1 MRNYNLIKK
10 WATIA
15 LSAAIG
21 FTILAASHANTAEA
35 ATASQANRIISKGD
49 NYLGVPYRFG
59 APSGVTSV
67 FDCSSFTQYV
77 FKKAAGIKLPRT
89 SKAQSKV
96 GSYVARSNL
105 KKGDLVFFRTTG
117 KGVNHVAIYAGNN
130 RILHTYGKG
139 GVRFNSLSESHWSSH
154 YITARRVS

>member
-1 MRNYNLIKK
+1 MRNYNIIKK
-10 WATIA
+10 WFTVA

-21 FTILAASHANTAEA
+21 FTILATSHVGTAAA
-35 ATASQANRIISKGD
+35 ATASQANSIINIGD

-59 APSGVTSV
+59 APSGVTRV

-77 FKKAAGIKLPRT
+77 FKKAAGISLPRT

-139 GVRFNSLSESHWSSH
+139 GVRFSSLSESHWNSH
-154 YITARRVS
+154 YLTARRVS